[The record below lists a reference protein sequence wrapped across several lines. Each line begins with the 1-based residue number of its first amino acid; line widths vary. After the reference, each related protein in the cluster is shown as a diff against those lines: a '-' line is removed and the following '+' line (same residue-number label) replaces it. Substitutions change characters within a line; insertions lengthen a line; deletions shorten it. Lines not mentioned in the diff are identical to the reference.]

1 MPTTQSPIRF
11 FLLAPSFFASVSTPI
26 LSSKLLTLSS
36 KEMAITAQDVNKLR
50 AMTGAGMM
58 DCKKALTEA
67 DGDFEAARDILR
79 KQGQKI
85 ADKRAENETSE
96 GLVLVSVSEDGTT
109 GKLVALACETESVA
123 KVANFRELAQQVL
136 DAAVRTN
143 AGTKEDLLATK
154 EADGLTVQ
162 EHITDLMGKIGEKI
176 DVTYATLTAEK
187 VASYIHSDNKKGVL
201 VGLKNVG
208 GADTTEVG
216 RDVAMQIVAMKPVA
230 VDKDG
235 VDAATVEREIE
246 IGKEQARAEG
256 KPEAMLEKIAQGKL
270 NKFYKDN
277 TLLNQEFVKD
287 NSVTIA
293 KLLDNK
299 QKGMTVTDFKRV
311 AIGA

>member
-1 MPTTQSPIRF
+1 M
-11 FLLAPSFFASVSTPI
+11 A
-26 LSSKLLTLSS
+26 
-36 KEMAITAQDVNKLR
+36 AITAADVNKLR
-50 AMTGAGMM
+50 TMTGAGMM

-96 GLVLVSVSEDGTT
+96 GFVAVAVSEDGSN

-123 KVANFRELAQQVL
+123 KVANFRELVQRILA
-136 DAAVRTN
+136 AAVRTN
-143 AGTKEDLLATK
+143 ATTKEEVLAAK
-154 EADGLTVQ
+154 EEDGLTIQ
-162 EHITDLMGKIGEKI
+162 EHITDLMGKIGEKL
-176 DVTYATLTAEK
+176 DLTYATLTAEK
-187 VASYIHSDNKKGVL
+187 VASYIHS
-201 VGLKNVG
+201 
-208 GADTTEVG
+208 
-216 RDVAMQIVAMKPVA
+216 AMKPVA

-235 VDAATVEREIE
+235 VDSAIAEREIE

-270 NKFYKDN
+270 NKFYKEN

-287 NSVTIA
+287 NSLTIA
-293 KLLDNK
+293 QLLDK
-299 QKGMTVTDFKRV
+299 TAKGMTVTDFKRV

>member
-1 MPTTQSPIRF
+1 M
-11 FLLAPSFFASVSTPI
+11 A
-26 LSSKLLTLSS
+26 
-36 KEMAITAQDVNKLR
+36 AITAADVNKLR
-50 AMTGAGMM
+50 TMTGAGMM

-96 GLVLVSVSEDGTT
+96 GFVAVSVSEDGSN

-123 KVANFRELAQQVL
+123 KVANFRELVQRIL

-143 AGTKEDLLATK
+143 ATTKEELVAVK
-154 EADGLTVQ
+154 EEDGLTIQ
-162 EHITDLMGKIGEKI
+162 EHITDLMGKIGEKL
-176 DVTYATLTAEK
+176 DLTYVTLSAEK
-187 VASYIHSDNKKGVL
+187 VASYIHSDSKKGVL

-208 GADTTEVG
+208 GADIAAVG

-235 VDAATVEREIE
+235 VDSAVVEREIE

-287 NSVTIA
+287 GSLTIA
-293 KLLDNK
+293 QLLDK
-299 QKGMTVTDFKRV
+299 TSKGMTVTDFKRV

>member
-1 MPTTQSPIRF
+1 M
-11 FLLAPSFFASVSTPI
+11 A
-26 LSSKLLTLSS
+26 
-36 KEMAITAQDVNKLR
+36 AITAADVNKLR
-50 AMTGAGMM
+50 TMTGAGMM
-58 DCKKALTEA
+58 DCKKALVEA

-79 KQGQKI
+79 KHGQKI

-96 GLVLVSVSEDGTT
+96 GLVLVSVSEDGTQ

-123 KVANFRELAQQVL
+123 KVANFRELAQQIM
-136 DAAVRTN
+136 DTAVRID
-143 AGTKEDLLATK
+143 AGTKEDILAAK
-154 EADGLTVQ
+154 AADGLTVQ
-162 EHITDLMGKIGEKI
+162 EHVTDLMGKIGEKLEVI
-176 DVTYATLTAEK
+176 YATLTAEK
-187 VASYIHSDNKKGVL
+187 VASYVHSDNKKAVL

-208 GADTTEVG
+208 SADVAAVG

-235 VDAATVEREIE
+235 VDSAVVEREIE
-246 IGKEQARAEG
+246 VGKEQARTEG

-287 NSVTIA
+287 NSLTIA
-293 KLLDNK
+293 QLLDK
-299 QKGMTVTDFKRV
+299 TSKGMTVTDFKRV